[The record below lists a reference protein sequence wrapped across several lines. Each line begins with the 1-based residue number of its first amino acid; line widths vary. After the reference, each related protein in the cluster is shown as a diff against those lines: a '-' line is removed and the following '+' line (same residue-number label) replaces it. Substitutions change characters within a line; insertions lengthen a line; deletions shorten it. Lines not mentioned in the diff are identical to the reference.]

1 MGCPRRPGRS
11 SPRRSRSRPAM
22 RMASAPLRMSPLPTT
37 GTDTAS
43 RTRAMTPQSAL
54 PRYSCSANRPVH
66 RDPVG
71 PGLLHTAREG
81 RRRLVAFRPAPA
93 ELHRDRMLHD
103 ALHGPHDGGGQI
115 GLLHKSRAVPLRHDL
130 TGGTPHVNV
139 QVGQALP
146 HFVLDPGGLGG
157 HHLRLGG
164 RTAARPPGT
173 RRRRAP
179 ADAASSRWQRRAPWL
194 TPSP

>member
-1 MGCPRRPGRS
+1 M
-11 SPRRSRSRPAM
+11 
-22 RMASAPLRMSPLPTT
+22 
-37 GTDTAS
+37 
-43 RTRAMTPQSAL
+43 
-54 PRYSCSANRPVH
+54 H

-157 HHLRLGG
+157 HHLRLVAEQLHGHLG
-164 RTAARPPGT
+164 LAAGERQQMPRLLVGKGEPLG
-173 RRRRAP
+173 
-179 ADAASSRWQRRAPWL
+179 
-194 TPSP
+194 